1 MGHRTGCSPGHSY
14 PAEAFPPQP
23 GRIKTLGLK
32 VPFFSNLFVLKT
44 LKYLYTLKVIE
55 SS

>member
-23 GRIKTLGLK
+23 GRIKTFELESAVLLK
-32 VPFFSNLFVLKT
+32 GFFVPKDFEVPQCF
-44 LKYLYTLKVIE
+44 E
-55 SS
+55 SD